1 MTGDESET
9 GNEVRARARISANKA
24 IRSSVVEVLTAKAAG
39 SSSATAPPICD
50 DDNKPKKE
58 KPIRPKKEKT
68 PEELQQSQ
76 FQKDCEKN
84 LNCNSS

>member
-24 IRSSVVEVLTAKAAG
+24 VRNSVVEVLTSKAAG
-39 SSSATAPPICD
+39 SSSANAVED
-50 DDNKPKKE
+50 D
-58 KPIRPKKEKT
+58 RPKKEKT
-68 PEELQQSQ
+68 VRPKKEKTEEELQQQQ
-76 FQKDCEKN
+76 FSKDCEKN